1 VPGEFVRPD
10 PDELLARVQA
20 EEARRAHGK
29 LKIFLGYAAG
39 VGKTYAMLE
48 AAHQRRAE
56 GVDVVIG
63 YVETHGRAETEVLVA
78 DLEVVPRRQIS
89 YRDAVL
95 SEMDVDAVLA
105 RRPRLVLVD
114 ELAHTNAPESRH
126 PKRYLDVEEL
136 LAEGI
141 DVYTTMNVQHLE
153 SLNDAVAQI
162 TGVTVREKVP
172 DSVLDE
178 ASEIEVVDLPPPEL
192 LQRLQD
198 GKVYVPEQAAR
209 AIEMFFRM
217 GNLTALREMALRRA
231 AERVDEQMRAYME
244 TRAIPG
250 PWPAAE
256 RLLVCVSSG
265 SLSERLV
272 RAARRLAD
280 ELSAE
285 WFALYVETPG
295 DAGLAQA
302 ERDRIAR
309 VLQLAG
315 ELGARSVALPGADVA
330 GTAIEYARQHNIT
343 KIIAGR
349 PARRGPGWLSLLR
362 GSVTERLIQHSG
374 DIDVYIITGEEQA
387 SQTAAASSWR
397 PHRPWQRYLGSV
409 GLVAAASLLSVP
421 VHSIVSP
428 ANLVMIYLAVVVIAA
443 IYLGRGPAGLAA
455 GLSVLA
461 FDFFFVQPRLSFTVA
476 DTEYLLTFAG
486 LFIVGL
492 VISTLAARSREQAD
506 AARRRETQAVALYE
520 LSRDL
525 AGASGLEELLQ
536 VVVRHISETFGREAA
551 VLLPVGE
558 ALQSRAVSPGLV
570 LEENELAVAAWAF
583 RQVQP
588 AGRGTDTLP
597 AAMLRYM
604 PLKTA
609 RGAVG
614 VLGVKPLD
622 PGSHLT
628 PEQRRLLDVFASQAA
643 LAIER
648 AQLAEQA
655 RQAQLSQATEEL
667 QRALLNSISHDLR
680 TPLVSI
686 TGTLTS
692 LEEEDASLDEE
703 TRRSL
708 ITVAREEAERLNR
721 LVGNLLE
728 MTRIEAGALRPA
740 QEPCDVQEVVR
751 AALDRLGGRLEG
763 RPVTVD
769 VPAVLAPMDFVLM
782 AQVLVNLLD
791 NALKYSRPGTP
802 IGVEAHV
809 TAEPRDVGGAPSR
822 DVGGAPSRDVSG
834 SGTLELAVADRG
846 EGIPPEDLERIFDK
860 FYRVHRPESVG
871 GTGLGLAICKAIVE
885 AHGGRIGARNR
896 PGGGAEV
903 FLTLPLDQA
912 AQPAGSAV
920 P

>member
-1 VPGEFVRPD
+1 VPGEPVRPD

-20 EEARRAHGK
+20 EDARRARGR

-39 VGKTYAMLE
+39 VGKTFAMLE
-48 AAHQRRAE
+48 AAHQRRTE
-56 GVDVVIG
+56 GIDVVIG
-63 YVETHGRAETEVLVA
+63 YVETHGRAETEVLLGG
-78 DLEVVPRRQIS
+78 LEIVPRRQLT
-89 YRDAVL
+89 YRDTTL
-95 SEMDVDAVLA
+95 TEMDVDALLA
-105 RRPRLVLVD
+105 RRPELVLVD

-136 LAEGI
+136 LDAGI
-141 DVYTTMNVQHLE
+141 DVYSTLNVQHLE
-153 SLNDAVAQI
+153 SLNDVVAQI

-178 ASEIEVVDLPPPEL
+178 ATEIEVVDLPPPEL

-209 AIEMFFRM
+209 AIRMFFRV

-256 RLLVCVSSG
+256 RLLVCIGPSP
-265 SLSERLV
+265 LSERLV

-295 DAGLAQA
+295 ESGQSQGD
-302 ERDRIAR
+302 RDRVAR
-309 VLQLAG
+309 VLQLAD
-315 ELGARSVALPGADVA
+315 ELGARSVALPGSDVA
-330 GTAIEYARQHNIT
+330 GTVIEYARQHNIT

-349 PARRGPGWLSLLR
+349 PVRKRPYWLSQLR
-362 GSVTERLIQHSG
+362 GSVTDRLIHQSG
-374 DIDVYIITGEEQA
+374 DIDVYVITGEEQPRPIV
-387 SQTAAASSWR
+387 TAAQWR
-397 PHRPWQRYLGSV
+397 RHRPWQRYLVSAA
-409 GLVAAASLLSVP
+409 LVAAGTLLGFP
-421 VHSIVSP
+421 VHSVVAP
-428 ANLVMIYLAVVVIAA
+428 ENLVMIYLAVVVIAA
-443 IYLGRGPAGLAA
+443 IYLGRGPAVLAA
-455 GLSVLA
+455 VLSVFA

-486 LFIVGL
+486 LFIVGV
-492 VISTLAARSREQAD
+492 VISTLAARSREQAE
-506 AARRRETQAVALYE
+506 AARRRERQAVALYE

-525 AGASGLEELLQ
+525 AGARGLEDILH
-536 VVVRHISETFGREAA
+536 VVIEHIEQTLGREAA
-551 VLLPVGE
+551 ILLPAGE
-558 ALQSRAVSPGLV
+558 SLQPRALSPGLA
-570 LEENELAVAAWAF
+570 LDEDELAVAEWAF
-583 RQVQP
+583 RQRQP

-597 AAMLRYM
+597 AASLRYL
-604 PLKTA
+604 PLITA
-609 RGAVG
+609 RGAIG
-614 VLGVKPLD
+614 VLGVKPAD
-622 PGSHLT
+622 PASLLT
-628 PEQRRLLDVFASQAA
+628 PEQRRLLESFVSQAA

-686 TGTLTS
+686 TGALST
-692 LEEEDASLDEE
+692 LEEADASLGEE
-703 TRRSL
+703 AQRSL

-728 MTRIEAGALRPA
+728 MTRIEAGALRPVP
-740 QEPCDVQEVVR
+740 EPCDVQEVVN
-751 AALDRLGGRLEG
+751 AALDRLAGRLEG

-769 VPAVLAPMDFVLM
+769 VPEVMAPMDFVLM
-782 AQVLVNLLD
+782 AQVMVNLLD

-802 IGVEAHV
+802 ISIDAH
-809 TAEPRDVGGAPSR
+809 TLIPSSGDGWDGA
-822 DVGGAPSRDVSG
+822 
-834 SGTLELAVADRG
+834 LEVDVADRG
-846 EGIPPEDLERIFDK
+846 EGIPPEDLERVFDK
-860 FYRVHRPESVG
+860 FYRVQRPESVG

-885 AHGGRIGARNR
+885 AHGGRIGARVR
-896 PGGGAEV
+896 SGGGTIV
-903 FLTLPLDQA
+903 FFTLPLEVA
-912 AQPAGSAV
+912 PRRAGSAG

>member
-1 VPGEFVRPD
+1 MLTEHIRPN
-10 PDELLARVQA
+10 PDELLARIQA
-20 EEARRAHGK
+20 NDARRTQGK

-48 AAHQRRAE
+48 AAHQRRIE
-56 GVDVVIG
+56 GVDVVVG
-63 YVETHGRAETEVLVA
+63 YVETHGRAETEALVTG
-78 DLEVVPRRQIS
+78 LEVVPRKQLP
-89 YRDAVL
+89 YRDTHL
-95 SEMDVDAVLA
+95 SEMDLDAVCA
-105 RRPRLVLVD
+105 RGPQLVLVD
-114 ELAHTNAPESRH
+114 ELAHTNTAESRH

-136 LAEGI
+136 LAAGI
-141 DVYTTMNVQHLE
+141 DVYTTMNIQHLE
-153 SLNDAVAQI
+153 SLNDVVAQI

-192 LQRLQD
+192 LQRLQE

-209 AIEMFFRM
+209 AIQRFFRM

-256 RLLVCVSSG
+256 RLLVCVSS
-265 SLSERLV
+265 SPLSERLV
-272 RAARRLAD
+272 RAARHLAD

-295 DAGLAQA
+295 DAGLSQDT
-302 ERDRIAR
+302 RDRVAR
-309 VLQLAG
+309 VLQLAEG
-315 ELGARSVALPGADVA
+315 LGARSLSMPGVDVSQ
-330 GTAIEYARQHNIT
+330 TVVEYARRHNIT

-349 PARRGPGWLSLLR
+349 PVRRGPRWLCQLR
-362 GSVTERLIQHSG
+362 GSVVDSLIQQSG
-374 DIDVYIITGEEQA
+374 DIDVYVISAEDEMART
-387 SQTAAASSWR
+387 TATERWR
-397 PHRPWQRYLGSV
+397 LHRSWQRYLGSL
-409 GLVAAASLLSVP
+409 GLVAAATLLCVP
-421 VHSIVSP
+421 VHGIVSP

-443 IYLGRGPAGLAA
+443 IYLGRGPAALAA
-455 GLSVLA
+455 GLSVLT
-461 FDFFFVQPRLSFTVA
+461 FDFFFVQPRLSFSVA
-476 DTEYLLTFAG
+476 DTEYVLTFAG
-486 LFIVGL
+486 LFVVGL
-492 VISTLAARSREQAD
+492 VISTLAARSREQAN
-506 AARRRETQAVALYE
+506 AARQRETQTVALYE

-525 AGASGLEELLQ
+525 AGAGGIEDLLQ
-536 VVVRHISETFGREAA
+536 VVVRHIGETLGREAA
-551 VLLPVGE
+551 ILLPAGDT
-558 ALQSRAVSPGLV
+558 LQPRAVSPGLV
-570 LEENELAVAAWAF
+570 LSESELAVAAWAF

-588 AGRGTDTLP
+588 AGRGTDTLH
-597 AAMLRYM
+597 AATMRYV
-604 PLKTA
+604 PLVTA
-609 RGAVG
+609 RGPVG
-614 VLGVKPLD
+614 VLGVKPHD

-628 PEQRRLLDVFASQAA
+628 PEQRRMLDVFASQAA

-648 AQLAEQA
+648 AQLADQA
-655 RQAQLSQATEEL
+655 RQTQLSQATEEL

-692 LEEEDASLDEE
+692 LDEEDALLDDE

-708 ITVAREEAERLNR
+708 IAVAREEAERLNR

-740 QEPCDVQEVVR
+740 HEPCDVQEVVR
-751 AALDRLGGRLEG
+751 TSLDRLGFRLDGRLI
-763 RPVTVD
+763 TVD
-769 VPAVLAPMDFVLM
+769 VPAILVPMDFLLM
-782 AQVLVNLLD
+782 VQVMANLLD
-791 NALKYSRPGTP
+791 NALKYSQPGTP

-809 TAEPRDVGGAPSR
+809 STRSGE
-822 DVGGAPSRDVSG
+822 VSG
-834 SGTLELAVADRG
+834 AQARENGQTGVLELAVTDRG
-846 EGIPPEDLERIFDK
+846 QGIPPEDTERIFDK

-885 AHGGRIGARNR
+885 AHGGRIQARNR
-896 PGGGAEV
+896 PGGGTMISI
-903 FLTLPLDQA
+903 TLPLDHPENA
-912 AQPAGSAV
+912 ARSAA